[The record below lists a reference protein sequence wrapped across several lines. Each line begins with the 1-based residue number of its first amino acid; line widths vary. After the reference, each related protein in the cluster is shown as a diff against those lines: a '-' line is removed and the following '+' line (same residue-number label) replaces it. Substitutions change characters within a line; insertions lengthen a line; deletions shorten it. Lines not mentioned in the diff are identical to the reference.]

1 MLSPAS
7 RAGTKRLHSSLAGL
21 GGGAVDSGETFTR
34 NGAATLDHFTGYDEF
49 FDSFLRRQGVHRV
62 KQQLLEDHHQAAGA
76 DLSLNSLPG
85 DRLERILSK
94 LQLDVVEIK
103 LLLILLY

>member
-1 MLSPAS
+1 MLL
-7 RAGTKRLHSSLAGL
+7 RL
-21 GGGAVDSGETFTR
+21 GGGAVDSSEAFTW
-34 NGAATLDHFTGYDEF
+34 NSAATFDHFAGYDEF
-49 FDSFLRRQGVHRV
+49 FDAFLRRKGVHRI

-85 DRLERILSK
+85 DGHERILSK

-103 LLLILLY
+103 FLLILLNQSILW